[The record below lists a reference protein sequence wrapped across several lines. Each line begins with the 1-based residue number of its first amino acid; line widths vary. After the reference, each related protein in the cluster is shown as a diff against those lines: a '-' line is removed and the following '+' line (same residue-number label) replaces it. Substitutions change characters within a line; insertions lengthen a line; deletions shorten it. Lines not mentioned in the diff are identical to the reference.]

1 MWAAERMSK
10 AEPSTPPPKY
20 DYRKKVSWQPDTVDN
35 ELLQKKKFDNEF
47 AEKRL
52 ALTEVIDSDDEDE
65 EEVGPSKKPADDGAT
80 SSASTSKT

>member
-1 MWAAERMSK
+1 MSK

-35 ELLQKKKFDNEF
+35 EFLQKKKFDNEF

-52 ALTEVIDSDDEDE
+52 AFPESDDEVDD
-65 EEVGPSKKPADDGAT
+65 EVGPSKKPADDGAT
-80 SSASTSKT
+80 SSASSSKTAVME

>member
-1 MWAAERMSK
+1 MRAAERMSK

-20 DYRKKVSWQPDTVDN
+20 EYRKKVSWQPDTVDN

-65 EEVGPSKKPADDGAT
+65 EVGPSKKPADDGAT